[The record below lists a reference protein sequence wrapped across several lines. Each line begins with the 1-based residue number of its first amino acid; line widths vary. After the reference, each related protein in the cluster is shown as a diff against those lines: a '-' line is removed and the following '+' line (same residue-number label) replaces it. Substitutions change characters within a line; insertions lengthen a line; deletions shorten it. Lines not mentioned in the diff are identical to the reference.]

1 MKRNRLPQRA
11 APLTAGRSK
20 AKRQLGLGLNFPSP
34 RSWALSPF
42 FKLEMIWLTT
52 WSKLVGGLGFRNAFV
67 SPDARRARPSS
78 SQFTLTRVRRNTVVL
93 HFGSRVG

>member
-20 AKRQLGLGLNFPSP
+20 AKRQLELELSEPPELGAF
-34 RSWALSPF
+34 AF
-42 FKLEMIWLTT
+42 FQVGDDLADDVVQ
-52 WSKLVGGLGFRNAFV
+52 LVGGLGFRNAFV
-67 SPDARRARPSS
+67 SPDARPARPSS
-78 SQFTLTRVRRNTVVL
+78 SQFTLTRVRRNTVVF